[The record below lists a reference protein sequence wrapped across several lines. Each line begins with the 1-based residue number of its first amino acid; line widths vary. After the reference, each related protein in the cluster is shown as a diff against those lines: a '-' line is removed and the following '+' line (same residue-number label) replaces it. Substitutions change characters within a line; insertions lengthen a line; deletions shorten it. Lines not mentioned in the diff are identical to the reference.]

1 VALQDSIKTQ
11 HQLERK
17 LAKLEAEKKDVLKK
31 QTGFL
36 NTELGRKAALELG
49 TLNTIQSEKTLT
61 LEDTQVYATWKKEI
75 SDQFSEQADAIKFA
89 ASESYDAALR
99 QRMDDYDIFMAIAK
113 DIGYDATGR
122 ETKINELTEIG
133 NALREFI
140 AEIEIAGV
148 R

>member
-1 VALQDSIKTQ
+1 
-11 HQLERK
+11 

>member
-1 VALQDSIKTQ
+1 
-11 HQLERK
+11 
-17 LAKLEAEKKDVLKK
+17 
-31 QTGFL
+31 
-36 NTELGRKAALELG
+36 
-49 TLNTIQSEKTLT
+49 
-61 LEDTQVYATWKKEI
+61 
-75 SDQFSEQADAIKFA
+75 
-89 ASESYDAALR
+89 
-99 QRMDDYDIFMAIAK
+99 MDDYDIFMAIAK